1 MMKHSILEKPLAF
14 YQEEFLAA
22 VVIRSI
28 HSVRS
33 ILAAAHFRTIFHE
46 LASLSLACCQLLP

>member
-1 MMKHSILEKPLAF
+1 MMKHSILEKPLAR

-33 ILAAAHFRTIFHE
+33 RLTAAHFRTIFHE
-46 LASLSLACCQLLP
+46 LASLSPACCQLLP